1 MTQAEV
7 ESNNPET
14 PQSSGE
20 GDNAQEGVTLEQLLN
35 EYDTPKQEAAP
46 AEKPAAPTQA
56 APDPVTAEMQR
67 FIERQVKKDNNQAL
81 SEAAKQLR
89 EMSETNLETDFF
101 EGQLHVAATK
111 DPRIGDIFNNREE
124 NPKAWNDVVQAL
136 GKDLSK
142 RLKNTGD
149 TDQESTESWKA
160 VEASVRSS
168 STSRGEEPPID
179 WSSLSDHEFALKKAE
194 LGRKRS

>member
-35 EYDTPKQEAAP
+35 EYDTPKQET
-46 AEKPAAPTQA
+46 KPEQATPTQA
-56 APDPVTAEMQR
+56 APDPITAEMQR
-67 FIERQVKKDNNQAL
+67 FIERQVKKDNRQAL
-81 SEAAKQLR
+81 NDAAKNMKQIAGIDLDD
-89 EMSETNLETDFF
+89 DFF
-101 EGQLHVAATK
+101 LGQLHVAADK
-111 DPRIGDIFNNREE
+111 DPRIGDIFNKRDE
-124 NPKAWNDVVQAL
+124 NPKAWNDVVKAI
-136 GKDLSK
+136 GKDIAKRSK
-142 RLKNTGD
+142 AHGD
-149 TDQESTESWKA
+149 TDQESTDSWNA

-179 WSSLSDHEFALKKAE
+179 WGSLTDREFAEKKAE
-194 LGRKRS
+194 LNRRSS